1 LNVFGNARAERLFN
15 PMLRS
20 FMMRRWLFALLL
32 SVNVFAPVVALAQD
46 YPTRGSR
53 LIVPFPPGGATD
65 IAARVVAE
73 HLSKVWPHPVAV
85 ENRSGASGIIG
96 TDAVARAA
104 PDGYTLLLG
113 TLATNVMAHLLRDK
127 VPYTPDSFAPVIV
140 LTSSPNILLA
150 NASVPFKSL
159 AELIE
164 FAKRN
169 PGKLKYGSSGIGLSG
184 HLGLALFGVAANI
197 DLVHVPYRGSAPSVQ
212 AFAAGEVELTLGLIP
227 QAISAI
233 RNTPGV
239 RAIAIASARRSS
251 QFPDTPTF
259 AELGYSDVQVYA
271 INGLMVPAGTPRPII
286 DKIYRDSLK
295 ALDQPEI
302 RDRFEKLGMDVS
314 GASPEEFA
322 RLLAAERAR
331 WEPLIR
337 RNNIREQ

>member
-1 LNVFGNARAERLFN
+1 
-15 PMLRS
+15 
-20 FMMRRWLFALLL
+20 MMRWFMSA
-32 SVNVFAPVVALAQD
+32 VALISSLLMPLGSLAQE
-46 YPTRGSR
+46 YPSRGVR

-65 IAARVVAE
+65 VAARVVAE
-73 HLSKVWPHPVAV
+73 HLSRLWPHPVAV

-104 PDGYTLLLG
+104 PDGYTILMG

-127 VPYTPDSFAPVIV
+127 VPYTPESFAPVIV

-150 NASVPFKSL
+150 NTSIPVRSL
-159 AELIE
+159 PELVE
-164 FAKRN
+164 FARRN
-169 PGKLKYGSSGIGLSG
+169 PGKVKYGSSGIGLSG
-184 HLGLALFGVAANI
+184 HLGVALFGSAAGVE
-197 DLVHVPYRGSAPSVQ
+197 LVHVPYRGSAPSVQ

-239 RAIAIASARRSS
+239 RAIAIAAARRSP

-259 AELGYSDVQVYA
+259 AELGYADVQVYA

-286 DKIYRDSLK
+286 DRIYRDSLK
-295 ALDQPEI
+295 ALEVAEI
-302 RDRFEKLGMDVS
+302 RDRFDKMGMEVS

-322 RLLAAERAR
+322 KLMSAERQR

>member
-1 LNVFGNARAERLFN
+1 
-15 PMLRS
+15 
-20 FMMRRWLFALLL
+20 MMRWMLCA
-32 SVNVFAPVVALAQD
+32 VALITSLSIPLGSVAQE
-46 YPTRGSR
+46 YPTRGVR

-65 IAARVVAE
+65 VAARVVAD
-73 HLSKVWPHPVAV
+73 HLSKLWPHSVAV

-104 PDGYTLLLG
+104 PDGYTILMG

-127 VPYTPDSFAPVIV
+127 VPYTPESFAPVIV

-150 NASVPFKSL
+150 NASIPVKTLP
-159 AELIE
+159 ELVE
-164 FAKRN
+164 FARRN
-169 PGKLKYGSSGIGLSG
+169 PGKVKYGSSGIGLSG
-184 HLGLALFGVAANI
+184 HLGVALFGSAAGVELI
-197 DLVHVPYRGSAPSVQ
+197 HVPYRGSAPSVQ

-227 QAISAI
+227 QALSAV
-233 RNTPGV
+233 RNTAGV
-239 RAIAIASARRSS
+239 RAIAIAAARRSP

-259 AELGYSDVQVYA
+259 AELGYPDVQVYA

-286 DKIYRDSLK
+286 DRIYRDSLK
-295 ALDQPEI
+295 ALEVAEI
-302 RDRFEKLGMDVS
+302 RDRFDKMGMEVS

-322 RLLAAERAR
+322 KLMSAERQR

>member
-1 LNVFGNARAERLFN
+1 MRW
-15 PMLRS
+15 
-20 FMMRRWLFALLL
+20 FMSA
-32 SVNVFAPVVALAQD
+32 VALISSLLMPLGSLAQE
-46 YPTRGSR
+46 YPSRGVR

-65 IAARVVAE
+65 VAARVVAE
-73 HLSKVWPHPVAV
+73 HLSRLWPHPVAV

-104 PDGYTLLLG
+104 PDGYTILMG

-127 VPYTPDSFAPVIV
+127 VPYTPESFAPVIV

-150 NASVPFKSL
+150 NTSIPVRSL
-159 AELIE
+159 PELVE
-164 FAKRN
+164 FARRN
-169 PGKLKYGSSGIGLSG
+169 PGKVKYGSSGIGLSG
-184 HLGLALFGVAANI
+184 HLGVALFGSAAGVE
-197 DLVHVPYRGSAPSVQ
+197 LVHVPYRGSAPSVQ

-239 RAIAIASARRSS
+239 RAIAIAAARRSP

-259 AELGYSDVQVYA
+259 AELGYADVQVYA

-286 DKIYRDSLK
+286 DRIYRDSLK
-295 ALDQPEI
+295 ALEVAEI
-302 RDRFEKLGMDVS
+302 RDRFDKMGMEVS

-322 RLLAAERAR
+322 KLMSAERQR

>member
-1 LNVFGNARAERLFN
+1 
-15 PMLRS
+15 
-20 FMMRRWLFALLL
+20 MRRWLLSALLSL
-32 SVNVFAPVVALAQD
+32 NLAGLPAAVMAQD
-46 YPTRGSR
+46 YPTRGVR

-65 IAARVVAE
+65 IAARVIAE
-73 HLSKVWPHPVAV
+73 QLTKAWPHPVSV

-104 PDGYTLLLG
+104 PDGYTMLMG

-127 VPYTPDSFAPVIV
+127 MPYSEDAFAPVVV
-140 LTSSPNILLA
+140 LTSAPNILLA
-150 NASVPFKSL
+150 NATVPFKTL
-159 AELIE
+159 PELVNY
-164 FAKRN
+164 AKLN

-184 HLGLALFGVAANI
+184 HLGVALFGSAAGI
-197 DLVHVPYRGSAPSVQ
+197 DLVHVPYRGSAPSVN

-227 QAISAI
+227 QALAAV

-239 RAIAIASARRSS
+239 RAIAIASDKRSP

-286 DKIYRDSLK
+286 DRIYQDARK
-295 ALDQPEI
+295 ALDLPEV
-302 RDRFEKLGMDVS
+302 RSRFERMGMDVS
-314 GASPEEFA
+314 GSSPDEFA
-322 RLLAAERAR
+322 QLIRAERAR

>member
-1 LNVFGNARAERLFN
+1 MRW
-15 PMLRS
+15 
-20 FMMRRWLFALLL
+20 FMSA
-32 SVNVFAPVVALAQD
+32 VALISSLLMPLWSLAQE
-46 YPTRGSR
+46 YPNRGVR

-65 IAARVVAE
+65 VAARVVAE
-73 HLSKVWPHPVAV
+73 HLSRLWPHPVAV

-104 PDGYTLLLG
+104 PDGYTILMG

-127 VPYTPDSFAPVIV
+127 VPYTPESFAPVIV

-150 NASVPFKSL
+150 NTSIPVRSL
-159 AELIE
+159 PELVE
-164 FAKRN
+164 FARRN
-169 PGKLKYGSSGIGLSG
+169 PGKVKYGSSGIGLSG
-184 HLGLALFGVAANI
+184 HLGVALFGSAAGVE
-197 DLVHVPYRGSAPSVQ
+197 LVHVPYRGSAPSVQ

-239 RAIAIASARRSS
+239 RAIAIAAARRSP

-259 AELGYSDVQVYA
+259 AELGYADVQVYA

-286 DKIYRDSLK
+286 DRIYRDSLK
-295 ALDQPEI
+295 ALEVAEI
-302 RDRFEKLGMDVS
+302 RDRFDKMGMEVS

-322 RLLAAERAR
+322 KLMSAERQR